1 MLKIGRKYNIGY
13 DAIVARKDQRRKMPL
28 WHHVGVLD
36 NHSWNKKL
44 ASCLRLTQKVKTV
57 GNLKDYLKKDS
68 RHWHCKRLAQTIMNK
83 IPQQLHPLKLEIE
96 DNLDF
101 TPKRLRMEKER
112 NDKIQDT
119 IDPNTIDNRSP
130 EKAIHIFGSYKR
142 YKNKKEKKESRLLRT
157 PVKIKVNRPPKKIDI
172 YYTVLEP
179 GTEDNRA
186 WYLGAIR
193 TITDKT
199 DETKTYCISLNS
211 SKETADILVIIE
223 ALKIRGDIHI
233 KIDRIET
240 MTDIKLNIK
249 RWEHKVGTWFLK
261 IRGWEN
267 RAHCKCGE
275 LKTMNHIIMEC
286 PLNQGSAIW
295 DYMKSEWKQ
304 IFPKTQWLQ
313 PTIELIRELGSI
325 QLRKSPKWISEAYIE
340 RITEAIWLI
349 WTIRN
354 N

>member
-1 MLKIGRKYNIGY
+1 
-13 DAIVARKDQRRKMPL
+13 
-28 WHHVGVLD
+28 
-36 NHSWNKKL
+36 
-44 ASCLRLTQKVKTV
+44 
-57 GNLKDYLKKDS
+57 
-68 RHWHCKRLAQTIMNK
+68 MNK
-83 IPQQLHPLKLEIE
+83 ILQQLHPLKLEIE

-112 NDKIQDT
+112 NGKIQDT

-142 YKNKKEKKESRLLRT
+142 YKNKKEKKKSRLLRT